1 MNYDYNKIVNFLF
14 GKEIKALN
22 SVIEEVINSRYTLI
36 DVNTKNKMFLL
47 NEKNTNTSF
56 ILEKRGNGILIAPDL
71 YSNLNFSDNFIELTE
86 VSINENNGDAIVS
99 KIFKQD
105 DKLVAFTTSWHYSND
120 SYTEAIN
127 KMMIINSDDIEKIS
141 DRYTIETFLK
151 SFYEKRKGIFSD
163 LYWDMDLLTKNI
175 FIDAK
180 RIERININ
188 NGNADKF
195 DVIYNKYLKIVTDAV
210 NKSR

>member
-1 MNYDYNKIVNFLF
+1 MTDLYYENFVNLLSVNVLSNNDVNFN
-14 GKEIKALN
+14 IKIQSPTFN
-22 SVIEEVINSRYTLI
+22 PYN
-36 DVNTKNKMFLL
+36 
-47 NEKNTNTSF
+47 NTSSRCKNQS
-56 ILEKRGNGILIAPDL
+56 LQ
-71 YSNLNFSDNFIELTE
+71 IENIT
-86 VSINENNGDAIVS
+86 I
-99 KIFKQD
+99 
-105 DKLVAFTTSWHYSND
+105 
-120 SYTEAIN
+120 
-127 KMMIINSDDIEKIS
+127 DDIEKIS

>member
-1 MNYDYNKIVNFLF
+1 M
-14 GKEIKALN
+14 
-22 SVIEEVINSRYTLI
+22 
-36 DVNTKNKMFLL
+36 
-47 NEKNTNTSF
+47 
-56 ILEKRGNGILIAPDL
+56 
-71 YSNLNFSDNFIELTE
+71 
-86 VSINENNGDAIVS
+86 
-99 KIFKQD
+99 
-105 DKLVAFTTSWHYSND
+105 
-120 SYTEAIN
+120 
-127 KMMIINSDDIEKIS
+127 
-141 DRYTIETFLK
+141 K

>member
-56 ILEKRGNGILIAPDL
+56 ILEKRGDGILIAPDL

-86 VSINENNGDAIVS
+86 VSINENNGDTIVS
-99 KIFKQD
+99 KIFK
-105 DKLVAFTTSWHYSND
+105 LNA
-120 SYTEAIN
+120 EA
-127 KMMIINSDDIEKIS
+127 
-141 DRYTIETFLK
+141 TFLFFNMLIASSK
-151 SFYEKRKGIFSD
+151 FLAFITSLTIIYLEILFNSIFVS
-163 LYWDMDLLTKNI
+163 YI
-175 FIDAK
+175 
-180 RIERININ
+180 
-188 NGNADKF
+188 
-195 DVIYNKYLKIVTDAV
+195 
-210 NKSR
+210 